1 MKIKFLTTG
10 GTIDKVYFDA
20 KSEFQV
26 GSPLVLEVLQDAN
39 VTFEYEIES
48 LLRKDSLDMNDED
61 RQFIRRR
68 VEAEAC
74 ARIVITHGTDTLIE
88 TALALAGILGK
99 TIVLTGSMQPARFR
113 TTDAVFNIG
122 AAIGSVQRLF
132 PGVYIAMNGQVFDP
146 QRTRKN
152 REKNCFEV
160 VRESGIGSGP
170 FEPESLKLASTR
182 RTCKQSRA
190 KHGAFGRPPYG
201 NYRAVIAKRT

>member
-1 MKIKFLTTG
+1 MKVKFLTTG

-26 GSPLVLEVLQDAN
+26 GSPQVLEVLKDAN

-68 VEAEAC
+68 VEEEAC
-74 ARIVITHGTDTLIE
+74 ARIVITHGTDTMIE
-88 TALALAGILGK
+88 TAQALVGIPQK

-122 AAIGSVQRLF
+122 VAIGSVQRLL
-132 PGVYIAMNGQVFDP
+132 PGVYVAMNGLVFDP

-160 VRESGIGSGP
+160 VP
-170 FEPESLKLASTR
+170 EPDAGVET
-182 RTCKQSRA
+182 
-190 KHGAFGRPPYG
+190 
-201 NYRAVIAKRT
+201 I